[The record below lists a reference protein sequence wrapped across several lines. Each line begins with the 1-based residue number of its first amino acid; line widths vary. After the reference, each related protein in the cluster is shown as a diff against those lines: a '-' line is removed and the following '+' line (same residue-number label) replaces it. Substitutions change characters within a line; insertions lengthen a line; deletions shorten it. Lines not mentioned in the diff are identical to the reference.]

1 MSKRPCLSIIFRLSF
16 IMFAM
21 LTAPVAADQIT
32 LRHVFGETT
41 VNPEKLKRIVS
52 VGYHEQDFLYALGL
66 APVGV
71 HEWFGDYPYA
81 TWPWAEIVRTALA
94 ATPDVQK
101 GMEIDVEWVWS
112 MKPDLIVA
120 TFAPLDPRIYAQLSE
135 IAPVIGPPENFPRWG
150 APWEEELK
158 LIAQATGR
166 EENAARII
174 AQLKTRI
181 DVAAKAHPEFQNH
194 SGTAAFFSEGLIV
207 GYPRSDGANRLL
219 DALGIR
225 TPERFDELSGTNGRF
240 SVSPERLDIFDLDV
254 VLWQVDTPS
263 QDTIKALPTWNAT
276 RMAREGR
283 AIWADE
289 VLTGAMSFQSPLSI
303 GWAMDQMIPMLE
315 IALDGNPATTNKSL
329 D

>member
-1 MSKRPCLSIIFRLSF
+1 
-16 IMFAM
+16 MFAM
-21 LTAPVAADQIT
+21 LTGSVAAEQIT
-32 LRHVFGETT
+32 LRHGFGETT
-41 VNPEKLKRIVS
+41 VDPEMLERIVS

-81 TWPWAEIVRTALA
+81 TWPWAETARTALA
-94 ATPDVQK
+94 ATPDVQN

-112 MKPDLIVA
+112 MEPDLIVA
-120 TFAPLDPRIYAQLSE
+120 TFAPLDARIYAQLSE
-135 IAPVIGPPENFPRWG
+135 IAPVIGPPEDFPRWG
-150 APWEEELK
+150 APWDEELK
-158 LIAQATGR
+158 LIARATGR
-166 EENAARII
+166 EEKAARII
-174 AQLKTRI
+174 TRLETQI
-181 DVAAKAHPEFQNH
+181 DAAVQAHPDFQDH
-194 SGTAAFFSEGLIV
+194 SGTAAFFAEGQII

-219 DALGIR
+219 DALGFRI
-225 TPERFDELSGTNGRF
+225 PERFDELSGTNGRF

-254 VLWQVDTPS
+254 VLWQVDAPS
-263 QDTIKALPTWNAT
+263 RNMIEALPTWGAT

-303 GWAMDQMIPMLE
+303 GWAMDQMIPMLDT
-315 IALDGNPATTNKSL
+315 ALDGNPATSDKSL